1 MKMSIAWIFD
11 HIDANWRDY
20 DIAQLVTLF
29 NQKTAEIEAFYPI
42 RLDIE
47 HLFLATVVS
56 VAQETVELQIKQ
68 TGQTIEL
75 PKRDKIKEDDLF
87 IVRGKDSQWRWAT
100 CKDFH
105 SSKPDLLPAVSV
117 DQDLV
122 SGEWKKNIDVD
133 DYIIEVDN
141 KSITHR
147 PDLWSHYGF
156 AREVAILLGL
166 PLKSLALGSFDVQ
179 HYAHASKAQE
189 GLPFVVHIQEPH
201 LIKRYAC
208 TYITAIE
215 NRPSLLWMTSRL
227 CRIDAKPIDMVVDM
241 TNYVMFDVGQPL
253 HAFDAEKIESD
264 KIESRLAKSGESIA
278 LLDGQIIELTNKD
291 IVIADGRSP
300 LALAGIMGGQ
310 DSAVSLSTQEILLEA
325 ANFDATTVRISGA
338 HHKKRTESSARFE
351 KTLDPN
357 QTVIGIERF
366 LTLLKNAHVAYH
378 VSPIIN
384 VGSLTH
390 PLQLIIEHAYIQ
402 ERLGTSI
409 DSEAI
414 ISILELLG
422 CAVKWNG
429 SDEKLSYHVTVPTFR
444 STKDIKIKEDLLEEI
459 GRLYGYT
466 NIPFVLPRKETKP
479 ANLTILQQQRAIKQF
494 LSFGVAM
501 HEVKNYAFFN
511 ESFLQLLQWQPERAV
526 TIESPVSEQ
535 YKTLATSLVP
545 GLLSNVYENHAEH
558 DKLRFFEWARRWQ
571 KTGNEIIERS
581 ELAGIFYNKKE
592 MISFYEIKG
601 YMQHLFAMLQLSV
614 TWHKVDNP
622 QAPWFAPYQTAY
634 VKCNDRVVATVGIV
648 DVGFVHHLMPGSMAL
663 FVIDGTFLD
672 ACKHLVSH
680 FSLISKYPAVE
691 RDISMMIPQTVTVEQ
706 LSRCIAS
713 SNNLIID
720 VQLIDFFE
728 KPEWKGQRSVA
739 FRFVMQDRT
748 KTLTHQEI
756 DQISLQVNDAV
767 KALGAEIR

>member
-215 NRPSLLWMTSRL
+215 NRPLLM
-227 CRIDAKPIDMVVDM
+227 
-241 TNYVMFDVGQPL
+241 
-253 HAFDAEKIESD
+253 
-264 KIESRLAKSGESIA
+264 
-278 LLDGQIIELTNKD
+278 
-291 IVIADGRSP
+291 
-300 LALAGIMGGQ
+300 
-310 DSAVSLSTQEILLEA
+310 
-325 ANFDATTVRISGA
+325 
-338 HHKKRTESSARFE
+338 
-351 KTLDPN
+351 PN
-357 QTVIGIERF
+357 QSIW
-366 LTLLKNAHVAYH
+366 LL
-378 VSPIIN
+378 I
-384 VGSLTH
+384 
-390 PLQLIIEHAYIQ
+390 
-402 ERLGTSI
+402 
-409 DSEAI
+409 
-414 ISILELLG
+414 
-422 CAVKWNG
+422 
-429 SDEKLSYHVTVPTFR
+429 
-444 STKDIKIKEDLLEEI
+444 
-459 GRLYGYT
+459 
-466 NIPFVLPRKETKP
+466 
-479 ANLTILQQQRAIKQF
+479 
-494 LSFGVAM
+494 
-501 HEVKNYAFFN
+501 
-511 ESFLQLLQWQPERAV
+511 
-526 TIESPVSEQ
+526 
-535 YKTLATSLVP
+535 
-545 GLLSNVYENHAEH
+545 
-558 DKLRFFEWARRWQ
+558 
-571 KTGNEIIERS
+571 
-581 ELAGIFYNKKE
+581 
-592 MISFYEIKG
+592 
-601 YMQHLFAMLQLSV
+601 
-614 TWHKVDNP
+614 
-622 QAPWFAPYQTAY
+622 
-634 VKCNDRVVATVGIV
+634 
-648 DVGFVHHLMPGSMAL
+648 
-663 FVIDGTFLD
+663 
-672 ACKHLVSH
+672 
-680 FSLISKYPAVE
+680 
-691 RDISMMIPQTVTVEQ
+691 
-706 LSRCIAS
+706 
-713 SNNLIID
+713 
-720 VQLIDFFE
+720 
-728 KPEWKGQRSVA
+728 
-739 FRFVMQDRT
+739 
-748 KTLTHQEI
+748 
-756 DQISLQVNDAV
+756 
-767 KALGAEIR
+767 